1 MTEIGPVVFQ
11 SPESLLALLLVPALA
26 VLALLWWRR
35 GGRAATADADTN
47 MGDVRST
54 GWSRGAQLAG
64 GLLGLLAI
72 AALAVGAARPS
83 VDVTREEERGTVILA
98 IDTSLS
104 MRKDDLQPSRLGA
117 ASDAAKRLIDEAP
130 ESTAV
135 GLVNFAD
142 RARTLVSPTV
152 ERNVV
157 KAALDDLPE
166 PREGTALGDAVA
178 TSLSLLS
185 GAGVL
190 EEIPAN
196 PQDSPA
202 RIVLLTDGART
213 LGLEPSAAAARA
225 QAVQVPVF
233 TILVGDDPPH
243 PRFGDPRETL
253 AMLAT
258 QTGGT
263 YTQTTDDVD
272 LARVFEDIG
281 KTLTPVQR
289 LRELTVW
296 LVASALGLLV
306 LAGLALALARPRH
319 ADWKIRGVDT
329 QRAA

>member
-1 MTEIGPVVFQ
+1 MTEIGPIVFQ
-11 SPESLLALLLVPALA
+11 APEWLIALLALPVLA
-26 VLALLWWRR
+26 VLGLMWWRR
-35 GGRAATADADTN
+35 AGRAAAAYADPELV
-47 MGDVRST
+47 DVRSS
-54 GWSRGAQLAG
+54 GWSRGAQLIG
-64 GLLGLLAI
+64 GLLGVLAL

-83 VDVTREEERGTVILA
+83 IDVTTEEERGTVILA

-104 MRKDDLQPSRLGA
+104 MRKQDLQPSRLGA
-117 ASDAAKRLIDEAP
+117 ASDAAKRLLDEAP
-130 ESTAV
+130 ASTAV

-142 RARTLVSPTV
+142 RARTLVTPTV
-152 ERNVV
+152 EREVV
-157 KAALDDLPE
+157 AAALDDLPE

-178 TSLSLLS
+178 TSLTLLS

-225 QAVQVPVF
+225 QAAQVPVF

-272 LARVFEDIG
+272 LARIFEDIG

-296 LVASALGLLV
+296 LVASALGLLA
-306 LAGLALALARPRH
+306 LAALALALARPRE
-319 ADWKIRGVDT
+319 ASWKIRGVDT
-329 QRAA
+329 PGTV